1 MVTTANRPSVSLL
14 LCLPQSTSI
23 QLYKRYSVLNPGPSI
38 VQHTLV
44 CANSRPYLYSHP
56 YLLYILGKPIL
67 YQSVTAS
74 TWISL
79 SRTVLG
85 ILVQDTHPLTS
96 HIALV
101 AMVGIWM
108 CLTAQFSFLTRQWG
122 LMLVDWF
129 SCPVVACKDGEGSV
143 FQKCSQ
149 CLQVVCLCQLWDT
162 FPIVLCTLFNMV
174 TAGV

>member
-1 MVTTANRPSVSLL
+1 MITPASHPSVFLL

-23 QLYKRYSVLNPGPSI
+23 QLYKRYSVLNPGPST

-56 YLLYILGKPIL
+56 YLLYLLGKPIH

-79 SRTVLG
+79 SRTVSG
-85 ILVQDTHPLTS
+85 ILVQDTHSLTS

-101 AMVGIWM
+101 VTGDTNSNTSALIHY
-108 CLTAQFSFLTRQWG
+108 TY
-122 LMLVDWF
+122 
-129 SCPVVACKDGEGSV
+129 PVASRMTSNVGEGLTTTSPPATMLSATT
-143 FQKCSQ
+143 KNSG
-149 CLQVVCLCQLWDT
+149 
-162 FPIVLCTLFNMV
+162 TLKV
-174 TAGV
+174 SL